1 MLDSH
6 AAFPQLEGQ
15 AGKASESEH
24 SIVEKPHLSAGTNDQ
39 LFLILRELEAK
50 LNNAE
55 KQLADLKSSIQ
66 AAFPQLD
73 GQAGKASESER
84 SLVETPQLCAGTN
97 EQLFLILRELEAKLN
112 NAEKQLAD
120 LKSSIQGKNITQL
133 EVFILTCKDHCH
145 HVAFGAS
152 IGNVGN
158 TGPMS
163 AEITLTYKH
172 VYFNSGS
179 YNPATGIFTA
189 PVRGVYYFSFS
200 GHNLSTRPMGLRLM
214 KNGEQ
219 MVTVYNHAAGNR
231 YETAT
236 NGMTLQLEAGDQ
248 VYMRLRPDTW
258 IFDNDNNHST
268 FIGHLLFPL

>member
-1 MLDSH
+1 MNRN
-6 AAFPQLEGQ
+6 
-15 AGKASESEH
+15 SEKMKTA
-24 SIVEKPHLSAGTNDQ
+24 VLT
-39 LFLILRELEAK
+39 LFLFYLCEAA
-50 LNNAE
+50 L
-55 KQLADLKSSIQ
+55 L
-66 AAFPQLD
+66 QLD
-73 GQAGKASESER
+73 GQAGKASESEG
-84 SLVETPQLCAGTN
+84 SLAETPQLCAGRN

-120 LKSSIQGKNITQL
+120 LKSSIQGSR
-133 EVFILTCKDHCH
+133 
-145 HVAFGAS
+145 VAFGAS
-152 IGNVGN
+152 IGSGGN
-158 TGPMS
+158 TGPFN
-163 AEITLTYKH
+163 AEITLTYKN
-172 VYFNSGS
+172 VYLNSGS

-200 GHNLSTRPMGLRLM
+200 GHNFSSRPMGLRLM

-231 YETAT
+231 HETAT

-258 IFDNDNNHST
+258 IFDNGNNHST

>member
-1 MLDSH
+1 MKIAVAVLTLCLFYLCA
-6 AAFPQLEGQ
+6 AAFPQVDGQ
-15 AGKASESEH
+15 AGKASESEG
-24 SIVEKPHLSAGTNDQ
+24 SIVEKPHLSAGTN
-39 LFLILRELEAK
+39 
-50 LNNAE
+50 
-55 KQLADLKSSIQ
+55 
-66 AAFPQLD
+66 
-73 GQAGKASESER
+73 
-84 SLVETPQLCAGTN
+84 
-97 EQLFLILRELEAKLN
+97 EQLFLILRQLESKLN

-133 EVFILTCKDHCH
+133 EVFILTCKDLYQCTDTGSGFVVVKKAQIIPYFHATPGNR
-145 HVAFGAS
+145 VAFGAS
-152 IGNVGN
+152 IGNVEN
-158 TGPMS
+158 TGPKN
-163 AEITLTYKH
+163 AEITLTYKN

-219 MVTVYNHAAGNR
+219 MVTVHNHAAGNC

-236 NGMTLQLEAGDQ
+236 NGISLLLAAGDQ

-258 IFDNDNNHST
+258 IFDNDNKHST
-268 FIGHLLFPL
+268 FIGTCTLWPIQGLQP